1 MTELERK
8 LSSSKCKSLI
18 PSLKCKSLN
27 PIFTS
32 LSTMK
37 FATHN
42 ILSLMWRYVTTFT
55 WLKQL
60 SVYKFPASPVN
71 WVTFILS
78 ALTLTTASTQHC
90 SSLPC
95 NPMYL
100 LQFLSSKASSMH
112 YWDSR
117 EGKKK
122 GSSKGEVISLHYIPG
137 TGTRNT
143 KLILK
148 IQVPGCSPSPPTGI
162 ITATGIQIV
171 LCCTWT
177 IHKGYYIVLHSFPF
191 LQLSLVYVRA
201 HFTFIFF
208 SSTGVQKHF

>member
-1 MTELERK
+1 
-8 LSSSKCKSLI
+8 
-18 PSLKCKSLN
+18 
-27 PIFTS
+27 
-32 LSTMK
+32 
-37 FATHN
+37 
-42 ILSLMWRYVTTFT
+42 MWRYVTTFT

-122 GSSKGEVISLHYIPG
+122 KVLLREKSLAFTIYLAQC
-137 TGTRNT
+137 TRNT

-148 IQVPGCSPSPPTGI
+148 IQVPGCSPAPPTGI

>member
-122 GSSKGEVISLHYIPG
+122 KVLLREKSLAFTIYLAQAQETQSSSL
-137 TGTRNT
+137 
-143 KLILK
+143 KFK
-148 IQVPGCSPSPPTGI
+148 FQVVLPAPP
-162 ITATGIQIV
+162 
-171 LCCTWT
+171 
-177 IHKGYYIVLHSFPF
+177 PE
-191 LQLSLVYVRA
+191 SLLPQVY
-201 HFTFIFF
+201 
-208 SSTGVQKHF
+208 K